1 MWLYRKLLMSNWDWL
16 RNATS
21 VQSDYTFGDVLVYT
35 SPQDSARK
43 TLCVFIRNDAGR
55 AVVFFQHAE
64 WAARVSYCCLS
75 KKGESCSV

>member
-1 MWLYRKLLMSNWDWL
+1 MM
-16 RNATS
+16 
-21 VQSDYTFGDVLVYT
+21 DYTFGDVLVYT